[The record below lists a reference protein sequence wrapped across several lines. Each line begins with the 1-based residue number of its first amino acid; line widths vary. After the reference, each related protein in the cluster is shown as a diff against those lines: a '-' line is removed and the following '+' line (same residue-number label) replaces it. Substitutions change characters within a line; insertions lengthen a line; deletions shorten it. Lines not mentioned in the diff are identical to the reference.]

1 MLRRSQEIQCRRGMN
16 NLIIPTIGTLYCRIE
31 NLCVDIKSRNTI
43 IPYFQRFSG
52 VAFNLLTYAFNMPGK
67 FKRNF
72 FEIIF
77 ILIVVIVSAFISN
90 ELRADKLPLLPYY
103 VTNNFYHEMR
113 LNDFH
118 QHEGNDFKGLIF
130 DARPHSMYEKGH
142 VTAAKNFSVSEFDFF
157 YHFHLANVS
166 PDTPIFIYG
175 RTVSNAY
182 DLELAY
188 RLHIK
193 GHKNI
198 TVLF

>member
-1 MLRRSQEIQCRRGMN
+1 ML
-16 NLIIPTIGTLYCRIE
+16 
-31 NLCVDIKSRNTI
+31 
-43 IPYFQRFSG
+43 
-52 VAFNLLTYAFNMPGK
+52 GK
-67 FKRNF
+67 FKRIF
-72 FEIIF
+72 FEIIL
-77 ILIVVIVSAFISN
+77 ILIVVIFSAFISN

-103 VTNNFYHEMR
+103 VTNNFYHKIS

-118 QHEGNDFKGLIF
+118 QKEGNDFKGFIF
-130 DARPHSMYEKGH
+130 DARPHTMYEKEH
-142 VTAAKNFSVSEFDFF
+142 VTAAKNFPLSEFDFF

-193 GHKNI
+193 GYRNI